1 MNRLFSILIAASFML
16 TIAYHPSTARAQV
29 AEIAGSAATGVVLKQ
44 LFADLTTM
52 INKARDDG
60 DYLLARAGVEAKN
73 AMDAWQQANSSLLD
87 TAFSKLD
94 EASRVNFARVHQ
106 LVAAAN
112 SDAANRLETVQQITE
127 NASQIIESIPLG
139 GRQTYVLRFSPR
151 IQPPH
156 AKESF
161 SVRIRGVNLDKG
173 DPNLHMS
180 NGIAKRD
187 QPGPLEAQF
196 TIPST
201 EMPRDLNKLQV
212 HSFKLTYSTPS
223 DSWFFRLFGNRVDV
237 TREIPIVSL
246 PENMASY
253 EIVVTRK
260 YEKRVE
266 KAFTRDL
273 GQFKA
278 KNSRVYKVAHPD
290 NGWKWDLSKPLKKQQ
305 GSGEKGRCEGVDMN
319 QSSENGISFFAHLDK
334 ITNKKYPL
342 GAPGY
347 VNCAL
352 TGTVYKME
360 PVTETT
366 PSDGGTL
373 SWIADKPIPLP
384 PDTHSLKLTVKTFDG
399 RKREFTGAGSDQ
411 FFDIRREPEVLVV
424 TPKVPE
430 DIAR

>member
-1 MNRLFSILIAASFML
+1 MNKLFSILFAAGYLL
-16 TIAYHPSTARAQV
+16 TTACPLTARAQV

-87 TAFSKLD
+87 KAFSELD
-94 EASRVNFARVHQ
+94 KASRENFARAHQ

-112 SDAANRLETVQQITE
+112 SGAANRLETVQQITE
-127 NASQIIESIPLG
+127 NANQIIESVPLG

-151 IQPPH
+151 IQPPQ

-161 SVRIRGVNLDKG
+161 AVRIRGVNLDKG
-173 DPNLHMS
+173 NPNLHLS

-201 EMPRDLNKLQV
+201 EMQRDPYKIQV

-223 DSWFFRLFGNRVDV
+223 DSWFLSLFGKRNDV

-253 EIVVTRK
+253 EVVATRK
-260 YEKRVE
+260 FEKRVE

-278 KNSRVYKVAHPD
+278 KNSRQYKVASPD
-290 NGWKWDLSKPLKKQQ
+290 NGWKWDLSKPLVKQQ
-305 GSGEKGRCEGVDMN
+305 GSGEAGRCEGVDMN
-319 QSSENGISFFAHLDK
+319 QSSENGISFFAHLDEIK
-334 ITNKKYPL
+334 NSTYPF

-352 TGTVYKME
+352 AGTVYRME

-366 PSDGGTL
+366 PSQNGTL
-373 SWIADKPIPLP
+373 SWIADKQITLP
-384 PDTHSLKLTVKTFDG
+384 PNVDSLTLKVKTFDG
-399 RKREFTGAGSDQ
+399 RERVFTGTGSDQ
-411 FFDIRREPEVLVV
+411 FFDVRREPQALVV

>member
-1 MNRLFSILIAASFML
+1 MKKFLSILIAAGYLL
-16 TIAYHPSTARAQV
+16 TTAFPLTAQAQV
-29 AEIAGSAATGVVLKQ
+29 AEIAGSAATGLVLKQ

-73 AMDAWQQANSSLLD
+73 AMDAWQQANSSLLNQ
-87 TAFSKLD
+87 AFSELD
-94 EASRVNFARVHQ
+94 KASRENFARAHQ
-106 LVAAAN
+106 LVVAAN
-112 SDAANRLETVQQITE
+112 FGAANRLETVQQITE
-127 NASQIIESIPLG
+127 NANQIIESIPLG

-151 IQPPH
+151 IQPPQ

-161 SVRIRGVNLDKG
+161 AIRIRGVNLDKG
-173 DPNLHMS
+173 DLNLHLS

-201 EMPRDLNKLQV
+201 EMLRDQNKIQV

-223 DSWFFRLFGNRVDV
+223 DLWFSRIFGKRDDV

-253 EIVVTRK
+253 EVVVTRK
-260 YEKRVE
+260 FEKRVE

-278 KNSRVYKVAHPD
+278 KNSRQNKVASPD
-290 NGWKWDLSKPLKKQQ
+290 NGWKWDLSKPLEMQQ
-305 GSGEKGRCEGVDMN
+305 GQGEAGRCEGVDMN
-319 QSSENGISFFAHLDK
+319 QSSENGISFIAHLDEIK
-334 ITNKKYPL
+334 NWSYPT

-352 TGTVYKME
+352 AGTVYRME

-366 PSDGGTL
+366 PSQSGVL
-373 SWIADKPIPLP
+373 SWIADKQIALP
-384 PDTHSLKLTVKTFDG
+384 PGTDALTLKVKTFDG
-399 RKREFTGAGSDQ
+399 RERVFTGTGSDQ
-411 FFDIRREPEVLVV
+411 FFDIRREPLVLVV